1 MTEPPNRDQ
10 YSSAPPWQPATN
22 RTYWVLLTIMVLI
35 LLLVFSPVIPFV
47 FFSVVTA
54 YLTVPVVRF
63 IDARLFG
70 GRRRG
75 AAIAV
80 TFVLVVVLLIV
91 AVIAFVPPIIEQ
103 SQAVVSALPRTLE
116 NLINLPI
123 RIGGGSE
130 GEPFVLRDWLIQQES
145 GQALVAFIDQMS
157 RDSAAGEITLGRV
170 ITGSLSQLRFNTL
183 GFLTSAVRDMLN
195 TIFFVFVL
203 VYLWM
208 DWENIIEMIL
218 QLPPEPYQDDM
229 RRLVWELGQTWHSY
243 LRGELIV
250 AAVMGTLGW
259 AIAFAAGLPNPLF
272 IGFVVGLLEFIPNVG
287 PGLAAV
293 VLGSAAL
300 VNPSVNFPALSG
312 VPMAIIVLFFWVIML
327 QFQGAVLTPR
337 VLGNSLRLH
346 PIVVILAV
354 MWGAT
359 VGGIVGIIIA
369 GPIVATIRL
378 VIQYIYGRLTNRP
391 AFPQPIATST
401 HLRLFIRA
409 RRLWSRSQ

>member
-1 MTEPPNRDQ
+1 MTEPTDHKQ

-22 RTYWVLLTIMVLI
+22 RVYWVLLTVTVLI
-35 LLLVFSPVIPFV
+35 LLLVFSPIIPFV
-47 FFSVVTA
+47 FFAIVIA

-63 IDARLFG
+63 IDERLFG

-80 TFVLVVVLLIV
+80 TFVLVVALLIA

-103 SQAVVSALPRTLE
+103 SQAVLSALPRTLE
-116 NLINLPI
+116 NLLNLPI
-123 RIGGGSE
+123 RVGGTSE
-130 GEPFVLRDWLIQQES
+130 GDPFVLRDWLVQQES
-145 GQALVAFIDQMS
+145 GQALVAFIDQIS
-157 RDSAAGEITLGRV
+157 RDSATGDITLTRV
-170 ITGSLSQLRFNTL
+170 IVGSLAQLRFNTL

-208 DWENIIEMIL
+208 DWENIIESIL
-218 QLPPEPYQDDM
+218 RLPPDSYQDDM

-243 LRGELIV
+243 LRGEIIV
-250 AAVMGTLGW
+250 ATVMGTLGW

-272 IGFVVGLLEFIPNVG
+272 IGFVVGLLEFIPNIG
-287 PGLAAV
+287 PGLATV
-293 VLGSAAL
+293 VLGGAAL
-300 VNPSVNFPALSG
+300 VNPSANFPALSG
-312 VPMAIIVLFFWVIML
+312 VPLTIIVLFFWVIML

-346 PIVVILAV
+346 PIIVILAV

-369 GPIVATIRL
+369 GPIIATIRI
-378 VIQYIYGRLTNRP
+378 VIQYIYGRLTSRP
-391 AFPQPIATST
+391 AFPQPIAPPTQ
-401 HLRLFIRA
+401 LRVVA
-409 RRLWSRSQ
+409 RTRNLWSRWR